1 MCYPLFF
8 SWFIL
13 ALFGSSF
20 FFIQF
25 DCRSWFRFLS
35 LSLSLLRN
43 VALCVCVCVCV
54 SSIRFCWVC
63 AKDAPWNHTISY
75 GGSHRDDDD
84 VYKIPQSIWIDMEA
98 TETTSVAS
106 FITPLSH
113 HHHPPPPQK
122 KRTKF
127 LFRVTIYLYCNT
139 HHFVTRQTFCLSID
153 YSNSPTQNKI
163 HCFETRSFLMSK
175 LF

>member
-1 MCYPLFF
+1 MNTQVPAVRLWTKEKDIWPCITHIAVRRLHNTLYRAVELIGAISETNGKEIPRKKKEFVCMQTIAQ
-8 SWFIL
+8 STERKKT
-13 ALFGSSF
+13 
-20 FFIQF
+20 IQ
-25 DCRSWFRFLS
+25 RI
-35 LSLSLLRN
+35 
-43 VALCVCVCVCV
+43 V
-54 SSIRFCWVC
+54 
-63 AKDAPWNHTISY
+63 
-75 GGSHRDDDD
+75 
-84 VYKIPQSIWIDMEA
+84 
-98 TETTSVAS
+98 
-106 FITPLSH
+106 
-113 HHHPPPPQK
+113 PPPPQK